1 VTLLD
6 RVHAACYDPVLRS
19 QERRWLGAAR
29 RELLASARGTVL
41 ELGAGT
47 GANLDHLTV
56 AAPEVTRWIAT
67 EPSAPMV
74 ARLRRRAEAAQR
86 RAEAAGHRAGT
97 LELRVE
103 RRSAEALP
111 YPDASVDT
119 VVSTMVL
126 CSVPRLSVALREL
139 RRVLRPDG
147 QLVLLEHVAA
157 SGAAGAVQRLV
168 APPWKVLGNGC
179 HLHRDTVGALGD
191 AGFGVEDVRPLAAGP
206 AVSVLP
212 FVAGTAAPRPTAHGR

>member
-19 QERRWLGAAR
+19 QERRWLGAVR

-47 GANLDHLTV
+47 GANLDHLEV
-56 AAPEVTRWIAT
+56 APEATSWIAT

-74 ARLRRRAEAAQR
+74 ARLRP
-86 RAEAAGHRAGT
+86 RAEAAGRRAQAAGPRAGT

-103 RRSAEALP
+103 RVSAEALP
-111 YPDASVDT
+111 YPDGSVDT

-126 CSVPRLSVALREL
+126 CSVPRLAVALREL

-147 QLVLLEHVAA
+147 HLVLLEHVAA
-157 SGAAGAVQRLV
+157 PGAAGAVQRLV
-168 APPWKVLGNGC
+168 APPWRVLGNGC

-191 AGFGVEDVRPLAAGP
+191 AGFEVADLRPLAAGP
-206 AVSVLP
+206 AASVLP
-212 FVAGTAAPRPTAHGR
+212 FVAGTASPRAAAHGP